1 MVGRCAR
8 CTGPRID
15 VVKRH
20 ERGCSELHGFKTRT
34 VFCVGPPVVRVII
47 SPQCS
52 LQRCRV
58 VCGPLRPWSQP
69 SCCSARSRP
78 PPATA
83 SLSAPSLSISSA
95 N

>member
-34 VFCVGPPVVRVII
+34 VFCRLMQRSRTCHYIPPV
-47 SPQCS
+47 
-52 LQRCRV
+52 LT
-58 VCGPLRPWSQP
+58 
-69 SCCSARSRP
+69 SAV
-78 PPATA
+78 AV
-83 SLSAPSLSISSA
+83 
-95 N
+95 